1 MSATRRIFVAIG
13 APVVVVVGLVG
24 IWGARNAAQ
33 LKHQI
38 DMWNDSLQHSPN
50 PVTMDL
56 PAVPLWVGGERIGSL
71 RSIVVERHAPG
82 TVDSLQ
88 VRIALSEGQDADR
101 WASCYFRF
109 DPDEFDRR
117 GPLGFLQATQCL
129 DAPGDLVRFGTV
141 RFTNMNRT
149 AGLYLAA
156 SDLPCE
162 HMGTESE
169 ACSEL
174 NRDIRKAMTDLRGE
188 IRMHIRDI
196 EIR

>member
-1 MSATRRIFVAIG
+1 MSAARRVFLAIG
-13 APVVVVVGLVG
+13 APVLVVVGLAG

-38 DMWNDSLQHSPN
+38 ELWGDALEHSPN
-50 PVTMDL
+50 AVVMDL
-56 PAVPLWVGGERIGSL
+56 PAVPIWVGGERIGRL
-71 RSIVVERHAPG
+71 ESITVERHAPA

-88 VRIALSEGQDADR
+88 VRISLSENQDVDH
-101 WASCYFRF
+101 WSSCYFRF
-109 DPDEFDRR
+109 DPDAFDRK

-129 DAPGDLVRFGTV
+129 DSQGDLVRFGTV
-141 RFTNMNRT
+141 TFAGADQS

-156 SDLPCE
+156 DDLPCD
-162 HMGTESE
+162 HMAEEAE

-174 NRDIRKAMTDLRGE
+174 NRDIRKAMTDLKSE
-188 IRMHIRDI
+188 IRMHIRNL